1 MKLSDNPCRRDCPD
15 RSATCHIDCKKYA
28 DFKARSEAEKASI
41 QKIKTE
47 ERRIREAEVARCKK
61 R

>member
-1 MKLSDNPCRRDCPD
+1 MKLSDNPCKRDCPD
-15 RSATCHIDCKKYA
+15 RSITCHIDCKKYA
-28 DFKARSEAEKASI
+28 DFKVRSEAEKESI

-47 ERRIREAEVARCKK
+47 ERRIKEAEIARHKK